1 MLYRRYNTRATKKA
15 RLVVTA
21 TSTIQVLILLLI
33 IASVLAVVAI
43 RFRIPYTVVLVLG
56 GLFLGSV
63 RIPVVVDLFQGQEP
77 SWFTPDLIL
86 ICFLPAL
93 LFEGS
98 AKINFRLL
106 RENLTPILILA
117 NLGVLIATLITG
129 YALHWAMGIPLAITL
144 VFGAIISATDPVS
157 VLAIFRELSV
167 TRRLSLLVEAESLLN
182 DGTAVVLFQVLLGA
196 YLSGQ
201 SSIAFGLGHFLES
214 VLGGSAI
221 GFAFGYLMSFITSQI
236 DDAQIEITLTT
247 IVAYGSYVVANHF
260 ALSGVLATVVAGI
273 TVGNIGA
280 RHGMSART
288 RVALFSFWDYV
299 AFLINSLVFLFV
311 GIEVHINDLFGSWR
325 QILLALAAVL
335 LGRVLSVYGLIPV
348 SNLFSREIPIRWQ
361 HILVWGGLHG
371 SLSLA
376 LALSLARDFPYRA
389 QILAF
394 TFGVVAFSIVV
405 QGLTMQPVLRMLKI
419 SSASEDEYTV
429 ARVRQVALSLALSE
443 LDELRRTHTISAP
456 AYIVL
461 RGELEE
467 RHKEIQSEIERLF
480 AEGPAGAEGEMRA
493 AQSRLLAVVRS
504 SVEQAIHDGVITSVA
519 AAKIIDETT
528 EQLDK
533 LNSEST
539 G

>member
-1 MLYRRYNTRATKKA
+1 M
-15 RLVVTA
+15 TA

-98 AKINFRLL
+98 VKINFRLL

-117 NLGVLIATLITG
+117 NFGVLIATLITG
-129 YALHWAMGIPLAITL
+129 YVLHWAMGIPLAITL

-157 VLAIFRELSV
+157 VLAIFRELTV

-201 SSIAFGLGHFLES
+201 SGIAFGLGHFLES
-214 VLGGSAI
+214 VLGGSTI

-260 ALSGVLATVVAGI
+260 GLSGVLATVVAGI

-280 RHGMSART
+280 RQGMSART

-299 AFLINSLVFLFV
+299 AFLINSLVFLLV

-348 SNLFSREIPIRWQ
+348 SNLFSKEIPIRWQ

-394 TFGVVAFSIVV
+394 TFGVVAFSIVA
-405 QGLTMQPVLRMLKI
+405 QGLTIQPVLRMLKI

-467 RHKEIQSEIERLF
+467 RHKKIQSEIERLF

-504 SVEQAIHDGVITSVA
+504 SVEQAIHDGVITPVA